1 MAPLWI
7 WRLRFE
13 IWRMRRMDPSLR
25 GFALTI
31 RLHPT
36 VKFSDVIM
44 VPAFWQYVNVVPLNG
59 STAVRAIGA
68 VKTISLPD
76 AIAMAKEQ
84 TFEIVQGAEMRTE
97 QRIG

>member
-7 WRLRFE
+7 WRLRLE

-25 GFALTI
+25 GFTLAI

-36 VKFSDVIM
+36 VKFSDVIT

-59 STAVRAIGA
+59 STAVRSIGA

-76 AIAMAKEQ
+76 AIAIAKDQ
-84 TFEIVQGAEMRTE
+84 ALDILQGADMHTE